1 MDTVALILFIIGA
14 LNWGLVGI
22 FQYDLIAGIFGGMS
36 NTISRILYTLVGLAG
51 IWSIKFLFNR
61 EREEDR
67 HRHREVKENWG
78 DHRD

>member
-1 MDTVALILFIIGA
+1 
-14 LNWGLVGI
+14 
-22 FQYDLIAGIFGGMS
+22 MS